1 LEVRILSG
9 AQFFVFFNKPV
20 AMIRFDTFTEK
31 NRIRTQGQCKQIKG
45 WYFKN
50 EEPCVP
56 GDCNPD
62 LVILFEDGTKQK
74 AKDLPDPENCD

>member
-1 LEVRILSG
+1 MFANNGI
-9 AQFFVFFNKPV
+9 
-20 AMIRFDTFTEK
+20 AMIRFDTFAEK
-31 NRIRTQGQCKQIKG
+31 NQIRMQGQCKQIKG

-74 AKDLPDPENCD
+74 AKELAKHENC